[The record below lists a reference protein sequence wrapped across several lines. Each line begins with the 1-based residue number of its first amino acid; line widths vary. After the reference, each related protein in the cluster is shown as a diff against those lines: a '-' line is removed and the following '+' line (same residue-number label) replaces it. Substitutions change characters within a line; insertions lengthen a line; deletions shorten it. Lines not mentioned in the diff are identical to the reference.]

1 VSARRKAE
9 RSPGSVWRGRSIIA
23 TLSLVVLLAAGIA
36 PVGAQSPVLDPIDS
50 QLWVD
55 QGVLTWEDYLPVP
68 DSKPAFYDVD
78 SVGSQVQYKTAIILV
93 DYPDQPF
100 LITQPPG
107 SHPFGNPQ
115 PGWTPVAQED
125 VNEWMYD
132 YYAVP
137 NQYNGFKTLHSYWM
151 EDTHGR
157 IGIDVEVFGPY
168 RMPAK
173 SFEYGL
179 ATDFNGAVGNQA
191 NSSCPAG
198 HTCSRDIRQ
207 AGLAAWQAATGCT
220 TLASCGFNNGFYVTA
235 GHDESSTWQEFG
247 EMLWVN
253 REDVPATFG
262 PPGATSGPVLNNA
275 GNPIPNWA
283 PTRYVPWTSW
293 RAAANHWPNAGGGTS
308 TQAESSGQSVFA
320 HEFSH
325 LRGLPD
331 NYNNPF
337 ADNQRNYTGYWEM
350 MSRGTFNG
358 PGGTHNRW
366 QIPNAGGSALGPH
379 HMLHYKNQL
388 GVLLADEQV
397 TVQRDDLAGQGAA
410 VVRVVARESVPEGS
424 DIAGITV
431 NWGTPTIIGQ
441 VTSPSPLTLN
451 PTYFTSSLFLNGTLT
466 APAINAGNGST
477 AEFAAID
484 AAGKI
489 AFMRREGTGGLT
501 PAQKVA
507 NAAAAGAAAAIV
519 YNNTTGTF
527 TATVGESIPAFSL
540 SQAQGDAVIAL
551 LASGPVTV
559 ELVGRGGDLAGSCA
573 RQGLDA
579 FNCVGTGY
587 LAYRLEVAD
596 RVGNDSFAPGHG
608 VLLSKSRNSGTPTVA
623 LVDPNPQDIGMID
636 FFRPDGTPVA
646 VVRGDPRQLNDASFH
661 AGTRSD
667 SEYEYVDNFN
677 RLHFYVIDK
686 FRDADG
692 VLYYDL
698 GVRRFDGAG
707 GFTRGVDLGAPVKST
722 SQPDAVASCTFPL
735 TNTGQAGTGVFDSDI
750 YRLSA
755 SSSSGDWEVTLPNA
769 LATAKAGGSTS
780 VEVHATRTAPSGGTT
795 LSLTATSETDS
806 SKSDTATCQLSAA
819 DGAPVHRRA
828 TADGQLVL
836 DSSIGTYAGDDGTRL
851 FADIDVRSTGLNGD
865 DPHGS
870 IGVEFTSDGKSYR
883 LESDDIAS
891 LRVALE
897 ESSDRSCRG
906 IRPPQAAV
914 NWCSG
919 TAQIQATGT
928 LFDNS
933 KQPQVALLEG
943 LRLEMSIT
951 DRRTPGGADTI
962 AITAWDGNKQVF
974 SSSWSGFAAVEQA
987 LASGTTK
994 VQ

>member
-1 VSARRKAE
+1 MSARR
-9 RSPGSVWRGRSIIA
+9 GIA
-23 TLSLVVLLAAGIA
+23 TLLGLVVVLAAAVA
-36 PVGAQSPVLDPIDS
+36 PAAGQSPVLDPIDS
-50 QLWVD
+50 QKWVD
-55 QGVLTWEDYLPVP
+55 QGVLTWADYLPVP
-68 DSKPAFYDVD
+68 DQNPDFYDPD
-78 SVGSQVQYKTAIILV
+78 SVGSQVQYRTVIILV

-100 LITQPPG
+100 LITQAPG
-107 SHPFGNPQ
+107 THPFGNPQ

-137 NQYNGFKTLHSYWM
+137 NEYNGFKTLHGYWM

-168 RMPAK
+168 RMPGK
-173 SFEYGL
+173 QFEYGL
-179 ATDFNGAVGNQA
+179 ATDFNSPVGTQP
-191 NSSCPAG
+191 NSFCPAG
-198 HTCSRDIRQ
+198 HTCNRNIRTD
-207 AGLAAWQAATGCT
+207 GLAAWQADTGCAS
-220 TLASCGFNNGFYVTA
+220 LASCGFNNGFYVTA

-247 EMLWVN
+247 EMLWTE
-253 REDVPATFG
+253 REQVPAEFG
-262 PPGATSGPVLNNA
+262 PPGATSGPVLNAA

-337 ADNQRNYTGYWEM
+337 ADNVRNFTGYWEM

-379 HMLHYKNQL
+379 HMLHFKNSL
-388 GVLLADEQV
+388 GVLDADEQV

-410 VVRVVARESVPEGS
+410 VVRVKARESVPDD

-431 NWGTPTIIGQ
+431 NWGAAT
-441 VTSPSPLTLN
+441 VTSQILTPSVMTLN
-451 PTYFTSSLFLNGTLT
+451 PTYFTASTFLNGRLE
-466 APAINAGNGST
+466 AAVVNAGNGST

-489 AFMRREGTGGLT
+489 AFMRREATGGLT

-507 NAAAAGAAAAIV
+507 NALAAGAAAAVV

-527 TATVGESIPAFSL
+527 NATVGEGIPAFSL

-551 LASGPVTV
+551 VNAGPVTM

-573 RQGLDA
+573 AQGLDS
-579 FNCVGTGY
+579 FYCPGTGY
-587 LAYRLEVAD
+587 LAYRLEAVD

-608 VLLSKSRNSGTPTVA
+608 VLLSKSRSSGLPTVWMI
-623 LVDPNPQDIGMID
+623 DPNPQDIGMID
-636 FFRPDGTPVA
+636 FYRPDGTPVA

-667 SEYEYVDNFN
+667 SEYEYVDNAN
-677 RLHFYVIDK
+677 RLHFYFIDK
-686 FRDADG
+686 FRDANG

-707 GFTRGVDLGAPVKST
+707 PFTRGVDLGAAVKST

-735 TNTGQAGTGVFDSDI
+735 ANTGQAGTGIFDSDI

-769 LATAKAGGSTS
+769 LATAKAGASTQ
-780 VEVHATRTAPSGGTT
+780 VEVHATRKAGSGGTT
-795 LSLTATSETDS
+795 LTLTAASETDS
-806 SKSDTATCQLSAA
+806 SKTDTATCELSAA

-828 TADGQLVL
+828 TANGQLVL
-836 DSSIGTYAGDDGTRL
+836 DTSIGTYAADDGTRL
-851 FADIDVRSTGLNGD
+851 YSDVDVRSTGLNGD

-870 IGVEFTSDGKSYR
+870 IEFEFTSGGKSYR
-883 LESDDIAS
+883 LTSDDVDA
-891 LRVALE
+891 LRVALD
-897 ESSDRSCRG
+897 ESSDRACRG
-906 IRPPQAAV
+906 PRPSQAPA
-914 NWCSG
+914 NWCTG
-919 TAQIQATGT
+919 TAEIQATAE

-933 KQPQVALLEG
+933 KQRPVLVEEG
-943 LRLEMSIT
+943 LRLEVTLT
-951 DRRTPGGADTI
+951 DRRTPGGTDSI
-962 AITAWDGNKQVF
+962 AITAWKGNKQVF

-987 LASGTTK
+987 LASGSIR
-994 VQ
+994 VL

>member
-1 VSARRKAE
+1 V
-9 RSPGSVWRGRSIIA
+9 
-23 TLSLVVLLAAGIA
+23 VVLLAAAVA
-36 PVGAQSPVLDPIDS
+36 PATGQSPVLDPIDS
-50 QLWVD
+50 QQWVD
-55 QGVLTWEDYLPVP
+55 QGVLTWADYLPVP
-68 DSKPAFYDVD
+68 DSRPDFYDPD
-78 SVGSQVQYKTAIILV
+78 SVGSQVQYRTAIILV

-100 LITQPPG
+100 LITQAPG

-115 PGWTPVAQED
+115 PGWTPVAQAD
-125 VNEWMYD
+125 ANQWMYD
-132 YYAVP
+132 YYATP
-137 NQYNGFKTLHSYWM
+137 NEYNGYKTLHSYWM

-168 RMPAK
+168 TMAAK

-179 ATDFNGAVGNQA
+179 GTDFNGAVGNQA
-191 NSSCPAG
+191 NSICPAG
-198 HTCSRDIRQ
+198 HTCNRNIRTD
-207 AGLAAWQAATGCT
+207 GLAAWQAQTGCAS
-220 TLASCGFNNGFYVTA
+220 LASCGFNNGFYVTA

-247 EMLWVN
+247 EMLWTA
-253 REDVPATFG
+253 REQVPAEFG

-283 PTRYVPWTSW
+283 QTRYVPWTSW

-388 GVLLADEQV
+388 GVLEADEQV

-431 NWGTPTIIGQ
+431 NWGAATITGQVLSPTPTA
-441 VTSPSPLTLN
+441 LN
-451 PTYFTSSLFLNGTLT
+451 PAYFTSSLFLNGRLE
-466 APAINAGNGST
+466 AQAVNAGNGST

-489 AFMRREGTGGLT
+489 AFIRRETAAGSPT
-501 PAQKVA
+501 PATKVA
-507 NAAAAGAAAAIV
+507 NAAAAGAAAVVV

-527 TATVGESIPAFSL
+527 NATVGESIPAFSL
-540 SQAQGDAVIAL
+540 SQAQGDAVIAM
-551 LASGPVTV
+551 LASGPVTI

-573 RQGLDA
+573 RQGLDS

-636 FFRPDGTPVA
+636 FYRPDGTPVA

-667 SEYEYVDNFN
+667 SEYEYVDSFN

-698 GVRRFDGAG
+698 GVRRFDAAG
-707 GFTRGVDLGAPVKST
+707 SFTRGAALGAATKTT
-722 SQPDAVASCTFPL
+722 SQPGAVVSCSFPL
-735 TNTGQAGTGVFDSDI
+735 TNTGEAGTGVFDSDI

-755 SSSSGDWEVTLPNA
+755 SSSSGDWEITLPNA
-769 LATAKAGGSTS
+769 LATAKAGGTTD
-780 VEVHATRTAPSGGTT
+780 VEVHATRTGGADGTT
-795 LSLTATSETDS
+795 LTLTARSETDPTKAAS
-806 SKSDTATCQLSAA
+806 ASCDVAAGEGTA
-819 DGAPVHRRA
+819 VHRRA
-828 TADGQLVL
+828 TANGPVVAT
-836 DSSIGTYAGDDGTRL
+836 SSIGEFAPDDGSRVYSNV
-851 FADIDVRSTGLNGD
+851 DVRTTSQTGD
-865 DPHGS
+865 DPFGS
-870 IGVEFTSDGKSYR
+870 LAFEFTADGKSYR
-883 LESDDIAS
+883 LQSGDIAS
-891 LRVALE
+891 LRVGLD
-897 ESSDRSCRG
+897 ESADRICRG
-906 IRPPQAAV
+906 TPPTPLPTL
-914 NWCSG
+914 WCSG
-919 TAQIQATGT
+919 TASISATAD
-928 LFDNS
+928 LFDDTKKKPVLVKS
-933 KQPQVALLEG
+933 GLTLEVT
-943 LRLEMSIT
+943 LT
-951 DRRTPGGADTI
+951 DRRAPGGQDTI
-962 AITAWDGNKQVF
+962 AITAWEGNKQVF
-974 SSSWSGFAAVEQA
+974 STSWSGFGPVELPLVGGSA
-987 LASGTTK
+987 RVL
-994 VQ
+994 